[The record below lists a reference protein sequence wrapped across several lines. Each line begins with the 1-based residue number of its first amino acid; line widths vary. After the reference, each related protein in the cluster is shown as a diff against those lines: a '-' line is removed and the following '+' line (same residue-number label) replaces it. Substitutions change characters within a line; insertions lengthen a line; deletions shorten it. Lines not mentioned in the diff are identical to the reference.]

1 MKKILFSFLATVVL
15 VSCGDKGD
23 DNVDY
28 QTNRLVKKV
37 TSKNKNGNLEEVIT
51 FTFQGGRPISQHS
64 SYYKDGVQT
73 GTTQVT
79 TIHYEGNLVKKVKTE
94 NAGRK
99 NFEENNYF
107 YENGKLSRS
116 TEKRERNDYTTTYEY
131 SYTNNQVTT
140 VLKSYPTTI
149 YLKSGGTQSGTR
161 YTERQFTYNGNTVI
175 EVKTGYEKDLN
186 GVVVTNT
193 VSSNSTQTIT
203 YTLSGGNVVKKVE
216 ETEYSTTVREFTY
229 DTKRNPFHYMTDF
242 VEPDPTNFLDANN
255 GKNNILTYKNTHEY
269 NGTKEETLISFEHT
283 YNADGYPTIVKLYT
297 EENGVREFNS
307 TIEYEY

>member
-116 TEKRERNDYTTTYEY
+116 TEKRERNDSPPRY
-131 SYTNNQVTT
+131 SSSSSFLALAVNFIRN
-140 VLKSYPTTI
+140 
-149 YLKSGGTQSGTR
+149 G
-161 YTERQFTYNGNTVI
+161 QFLATA
-175 EVKTGYEKDLN
+175 
-186 GVVVTNT
+186 
-193 VSSNSTQTIT
+193 
-203 YTLSGGNVVKKVE
+203 
-216 ETEYSTTVREFTY
+216 STTC
-229 DTKRNPFHYMTDF
+229 
-242 VEPDPTNFLDANN
+242 
-255 GKNNILTYKNTHEY
+255 
-269 NGTKEETLISFEHT
+269 S
-283 YNADGYPTIVKLYT
+283 
-297 EENGVREFNS
+297 
-307 TIEYEY
+307 

>member
-1 MKKILFSFLATVVL
+1 MKKILFSLLATVVL

-161 YTERQFTYNGNTVI
+161 YTERQFTHNGNTVI

-186 GVVVTNT
+186 GAVVTNT
-193 VSSNSTQTIT
+193 VFSYDTNTIT
-203 YTLSGGNVVKKVE
+203 YTLSGGNVVKEVE
-216 ETEYSTTVREFTY
+216 ENPYSISIEEYTY
-229 DTKRNPFHYMTDF
+229 DTKPNPFHYITNF
-242 VEPDPTNFLDANN
+242 VEPDPTSFLEVHN
-255 GKNNILTYKNTHEY
+255 GKNNILTYKNTHEH
-269 NGTKEETLISFEHT
+269 NGKKDETLISFEYT
-283 YNADGYPTIVKLYT
+283 YNAAGFPTIVKQYK
-297 EENGVREFNS
+297 EENGTREFLG
-307 TIEYEY
+307 TTEYEY

>member
-269 NGTKEETLISFEHT
+269 NGTKEETLISFEYT

>member
-1 MKKILFSFLATVVL
+1 MKKILFSLLAVATL
-15 VSCGDKGD
+15 IGCGKND
-23 DNVDY
+23 DNGSDSA
-28 QTNRLVKKV
+28 NHLVEKI
-37 TSKNKNGNLEEVIT
+37 TAKNKNGNLEEVIT

-99 NFEENNYF
+99 SFEENYF

-149 YLKSGGTQSGTR
+149 YLKSGDTQSGTR

-175 EVKTGYEKDLN
+175 EV
-186 GVVVTNT
+186 
-193 VSSNSTQTIT
+193 
-203 YTLSGGNVVKKVE
+203 
-216 ETEYSTTVREFTY
+216 ET
-229 DTKRNPFHYMTDF
+229 
-242 VEPDPTNFLDANN
+242 
-255 GKNNILTYKNTHEY
+255 
-269 NGTKEETLISFEHT
+269 
-283 YNADGYPTIVKLYT
+283 
-297 EENGVREFNS
+297 
-307 TIEYEY
+307 

>member
-1 MKKILFSFLATVVL
+1 MKKILFSLLAVATL
-15 VSCGDKGD
+15 IGCGKND
-23 DNVDY
+23 DNGSDSA
-28 QTNRLVKKV
+28 NHLVKKI
-37 TSKNKNGNLEEVIT
+37 TAKNKNGNLEEVIT

-99 NFEENNYF
+99 SFEENYF

-149 YLKSGGTQSGTR
+149 YLKSGDTQSGTR

-175 EVKTGYEKDLN
+175 EVETGYEKDLN

-193 VSSNSTQTIT
+193 VSSNGTQTIT

-216 ETEYSTTVREFTY
+216 ETEYSTTTREYTY
-229 DTKRNPFHYMTDF
+229 DTKHNPRYEMIGIFN
-242 VEPDPTNFLDANN
+242 PDPTKTLEAYN
-255 GKNNILTYKNTHEY
+255 GKNNVIKEKY
-269 NGTKEETLISFEHT
+269 NYTEKSGSRKIVFIRTSDHT